1 MTVEFALAPVLSASL
16 AGAIFYTRDKHLHV
30 SGSDRHGGP
39 QHRIEESLPRIGGMA
54 AFFGFL
60 VSIWGL
66 CWAGWA
72 SLQAAQMATALCLCS
87 LPVVAAGVVED
98 LSNRV
103 KPSVR
108 LAAAFASS
116 WLAYTFFDVRLSSL
130 HQPFLD
136 QLLMQ
141 EAWLAALVTLVALA
155 GLSHA
160 MNIIDGL
167 NGLLGGLCLLAF
179 AGLGWAAHSEGDTM
193 LAPICV
199 IAAGAVLGFLAF
211 NFPRARLL
219 CGDGGAYFLGFLI
232 AAIAVLLV
240 QRNAAISAW
249 FPLLL
254 VAYPVTETLFSIARR
269 LSNGSRVS
277 DSDNSH
283 LHSLVAAKLLVLER
297 AGQRV
302 PLGSNAGA
310 ALVCVMLALPSLIGG
325 IAFMHDAQALQWL
338 LAGFI
343 TLYMAA
349 FFALSRAAAFSRR
362 QAN

>member
-1 MTVEFALAPVLSASL
+1 MAVEFALAPVLSASL
-16 AGAIFYTRDKHLHV
+16 AGAIFYTRDRHLHV
-30 SGSDRHGGP
+30 SGSDRHDGP
-39 QHRIEESLPRIGGMA
+39 QHRIEESLPRIGGLA

-66 CWAGWA
+66 SWIGWA
-72 SLQAAQMATALCLCS
+72 SREAAQMASALCLFS

-98 LSNRV
+98 LSNRI

-116 WLAYTFFDVRLSSL
+116 WLAYTFLDVRLSSL

-136 QLLMQ
+136 QVLMQ
-141 EAWLAALVTLVALA
+141 EAWIAALVTLIALA
-155 GLSHA
+155 GLVHA

-167 NGLLGGLCLLAF
+167 NGLLGGLCLIAF
-179 AGLGWAAHSEGDTM
+179 AGLGWAAYVAGDTM

-199 IAAGAVLGFLAF
+199 IAAGAVIGFLAF

-232 AAIAVLLV
+232 AAVSVLLV

-254 VAYPVTETLFSIARR
+254 VSYPVIETLFSIVRR
-269 LSNGSRVS
+269 LLNGSRVS

-283 LHSLVAAKLLVLER
+283 LHSLVAARLLLLEKT
-297 AGQRV
+297 GHRV
-302 PLGSNAGA
+302 PFGSNAGA
-310 ALVCVMLALPSLIGG
+310 AIVCMVLALPCLIGG

-338 LAGFI
+338 LAGFLA
-343 TLYMAA
+343 LYMAS